1 MMRKF
6 IHCIKFILN
15 SCKSPMEMAK
25 EVGVVFGCNN
35 EFHDY
40 FWSSAEPYL
49 IEIGNDCQI
58 TAGVKI
64 FTHGGAKAARFK
76 YPKFD
81 VFGKVK
87 IGNNVYI
94 GNNALIMPGVSIGN
108 NVLVAAGSVVCKSVP
123 DNVVIGGNPARI
135 LQSIEQYIDKN
146 LPYNTDTKKM
156 SYEEKKAYLCNLG
169 SDMFI
174 RKAYM
179 KH

>member
-1 MMRKF
+1 M
-6 IHCIKFILN
+6 
-15 SCKSPMEMAK
+15 
-25 EVGVVFGCNN
+25 
-35 EFHDY
+35 
-40 FWSSAEPYL
+40 
-49 IEIGNDCQI
+49 
-58 TAGVKI
+58 
-64 FTHGGAKAARFK
+64 GGAKVARFK

-174 RKAYM
+174 RKAYL